1 MPTLK
6 EYTVKIAGLRSTRKM
21 TRTMK
26 MVSANKL
33 RKSQE
38 MLRHAEAYRQR
49 MNAIAAQ
56 AAAAAPDAEFP
67 LCESKRRA
75 GRILVLVVTSDRGL
89 CGGFNNNLHRRL
101 NQWLSERGLDAGRVS
116 MSFCGRRGYL
126 FFRSRTR
133 LEKAYQVSSGKPLFS
148 DSRRIYKELEAAFLN
163 GRFDEVYIAYNA
175 FKSSLTQH
183 PVIERLLPLAR
194 SLQGATSGGTQP
206 GLSVCRPDA
215 ADVAARALECAG
227 AAFVFAALV
236 TSAAGEHGARMTA
249 MDNSTTN
256 AEGLIETYSLLRN
269 RARQAQITRELSEII
284 SGAEAL
290 T

>member
-6 EYTVKIAGLRSTRKM
+6 EYSVKIAGLRSTRKM

-38 MLRHAEAYRQR
+38 LLRHAETYRQR
-49 MNAIAAQ
+49 LSSIALRAV
-56 AAAAAPDAEFP
+56 AAAPGVEFP
-67 LCESKRRA
+67 LCASKRRE
-75 GRILVLVVTSDRGL
+75 GRILLLVITSDRGL
-89 CGGFNNNLHRRL
+89 CGGFNNNLHRRVAL
-101 NQWLSERGLDAGRVS
+101 WISEQGWDAGQLS

-126 FFRSRTR
+126 FFRTRTR
-133 LEKAYQVSSGKPLFS
+133 LEKAYQVSSGKPLFA
-148 DSRRIYKELEAAFLN
+148 DARRIYKEIEAAFLSK
-163 GRFDEVYIAYNA
+163 RFDEVYIAFNA

-183 PVIERLLPLAR
+183 PVIERLLPMAR
-194 SLQGATSGGTQP
+194 LVQGAPAGTAAVA
-206 GLSVCRPDA
+206 SSMCRPDA
-215 ADVAARALECAG
+215 EDVAARALECVG
-227 AAFVFAALV
+227 AATVFAALV
-236 TSAAGEHGARMTA
+236 ASAAGEHGARMTA